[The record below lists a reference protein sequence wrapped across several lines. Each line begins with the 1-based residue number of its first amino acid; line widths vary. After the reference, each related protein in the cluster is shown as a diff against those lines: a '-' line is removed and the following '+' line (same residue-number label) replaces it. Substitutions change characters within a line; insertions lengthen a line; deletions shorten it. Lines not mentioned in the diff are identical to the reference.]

1 MKQYSVYRNIRVRAL
16 IFGLPVAFFA
26 LQMMAVV
33 GSLIAIIFSFNLM
46 LLIVMGIGNTVLYC
60 ILLKLVQEPR
70 LLQIGVWFPHSI
82 SNKKITPYE
91 HCDELS

>member
-33 GSLIAIIFSFNLM
+33 GSLIAVIFSFNLI
-46 LLIVMGIGNTVLYC
+46 LLIAVGLGNMVLYG

-70 LLQIGVWFPHSI
+70 LLQIGGSFPQLI
-82 SNKKITPYE
+82 SNKKITSYE
-91 HCDELS
+91 YYDELS

>member
-33 GSLIAIIFSFNLM
+33 GSLIAVIFSFNLI
-46 LLIVMGIGNTVLYC
+46 LLIVMGIGITVLYG

-70 LLQIGVWFPHSI
+70 LLQIGVSFPRLI
-82 SNKKITPYE
+82 SNKKITSYGY
-91 HCDELS
+91 CNELS

>member
-33 GSLIAIIFSFNLM
+33 GSLIAVIFSFNLI
-46 LLIVMGIGNTVLYC
+46 LLIAVGLGNTVLYG

-70 LLQIGVWFPHSI
+70 LLQIGVRFPHSI
-82 SNKKITPYE
+82 TNKKITSYE
-91 HCDELS
+91 H

>member
-1 MKQYSVYRNIRVRAL
+1 MKQYNVYKNIRVRAL

-33 GSLIAIIFSFNLM
+33 GSLIAVIFSFNLM
-46 LLIVMGIGNTVLYC
+46 LLIVMGIGNTVLYG

-70 LLQIGVWFPHSI
+70 LLQIGVSFPQLI
-82 SNKKITPYE
+82 SNKKITSYE
-91 HCDELS
+91 YCIELS

>member
-33 GSLIAIIFSFNLM
+33 GSLMMVIFSFNLM
-46 LLIVMGIGNTVLYC
+46 LLIGVGLVNAVLYGV
-60 ILLKLVQEPR
+60 LLKLVQEPGM
-70 LLQIGVWFPHSI
+70 LQIGVWFPHSI
-82 SNKKITPYE
+82 SNKKITSYE
-91 HCDELS
+91 HCGELS

>member
-1 MKQYSVYRNIRVRAL
+1 MKQYSAYRNIRVRAL

-33 GSLIAIIFSFNLM
+33 GSLMAVIFSFSLI
-46 LLIVMGIGNTVLYC
+46 LLIVVGLVNAVLYGV
-60 ILLKLVQEPR
+60 LLKLAQEPGM
-70 LLQIGVWFPHSI
+70 LQIGVRFPHSI
-82 SNKKITPYE
+82 SNKKITSYE

>member
-33 GSLIAIIFSFNLM
+33 GSLIAVIFSFNLI
-46 LLIVMGIGNTVLYC
+46 LLIVMGIGNMVLYG
-60 ILLKLVQEPR
+60 ILLKLTQAPGM
-70 LLQIGVWFPHSI
+70 LQLWVRFPHSI
-82 SNKKITPYE
+82 SNKKITSYG
-91 HCDELS
+91 L

>member
-33 GSLIAIIFSFNLM
+33 GSLMAVIFSFSLI
-46 LLIVMGIGNTVLYC
+46 LLIVVGIGNAVLYGV
-60 ILLKLVQEPR
+60 LLKLAQEPGM
-70 LLQIGVWFPHSI
+70 LQIGVWFPHII

>member
-1 MKQYSVYRNIRVRAL
+1 MKQYNVYRNIRVRAL

-33 GSLIAIIFSFNLM
+33 GSLIAVIFSFNLI
-46 LLIVMGIGNTVLYC
+46 LLIAVGLGNTVLYG
-60 ILLKLVQEPR
+60 ILLKLSQEPR
-70 LLQIGVWFPHSI
+70 LLQIGVSFPQLV

-91 HCDELS
+91 YCSELS

>member
-33 GSLIAIIFSFNLM
+33 GSLIAVIFSFNLI
-46 LLIVMGIGNTVLYC
+46 LLIVMGIGNTVLYG

-70 LLQIGVWFPHSI
+70 LLQIGVSFPQLI
-82 SNKKITPYE
+82 SNKKITSYE
-91 HCDELS
+91 HFDELS

>member
-33 GSLIAIIFSFNLM
+33 GSLIAVIFSFNLI
-46 LLIVMGIGNTVLYC
+46 LLILMGIGNTVLYGT
-60 ILLKLVQEPR
+60 LLKLVQEPR
-70 LLQIGVWFPHSI
+70 LLQIGVSFPQLI
-82 SNKKITPYE
+82 SNKKIASYE
-91 HCDELS
+91 YYDELS

>member
-33 GSLIAIIFSFNLM
+33 GSLMAVIFSFNLM
-46 LLIVMGIGNTVLYC
+46 LLIVMGICNTVLYG
-60 ILLKLVQEPR
+60 ILLKLSQEPR
-70 LLQIGVWFPHSI
+70 LLQIGISFHNII
-82 SNKKITPYE
+82 SNKKISSYE
-91 HCDELS
+91 LYDEHS

>member
-33 GSLIAIIFSFNLM
+33 GSLMAVIFSFSLM
-46 LLIVMGIGNTVLYC
+46 LLIVVGLVNAVLYGV
-60 ILLKLVQEPR
+60 LLKLAQEPGM
-70 LLQIGVWFPHSI
+70 LQIGVRFPHSI
-82 SNKKITPYE
+82 SNKKITSYE